1 MVTMRVQEKI
11 EEEIHFSAD
20 TQQIGKLTSRV
31 LSGSAWV
38 LGVMLFSK
46 GLGAIQL
53 LILGRILAPNDYGLF
68 AVASMTLLA
77 FDVLTRTGFNDALIQ
92 KRGNIESYA
101 DVAFMIQIMRGLVL
115 AALVFFTAPYAAS
128 FFNEPKVAPVVST
141 LALVELLRGFRS
153 PGIILLQRELNFQ
166 AESRFLA
173 TGDIITIVTTI
184 CLAFSLRSVWALVYG
199 VVVGEA
205 ALMVLSYIVHPY
217 RPRFSFDLEKAKELY
232 QFGIWLFLSGI
243 VSYLAM
249 QADNIAV
256 GRLLSTE
263 ALGIY
268 FMAYRIGNLFVEDLG
283 KPLAKTLQPAYAML
297 QDNAERLRAGLEK
310 SLAHFLA
317 IFCPIA
323 FFLMLTAQVTI
334 SVLLGDKWNAVIP
347 ILPILVLGALFRG
360 IAGTTRAFFVGTG
373 RPRVVFFSEL
383 LRAAALLLTLYP
395 FFVLAGLEGIAWAST
410 FSTASKLIMVGAL
423 LVPIIHVRS
432 FLVREMLP
440 VGLSTA
446 LLSIVLL
453 AESTVL
459 PVTLWSFVVI
469 AFSSI
474 IFYSIA
480 MWLSVNERAHLN
492 MGKLLALETL
502 KRSIRK

>member
-1 MVTMRVQEKI
+1 MKI
-11 EEEIHFSAD
+11 EHRQVSAD
-20 TQQIGKLTSRV
+20 TQQIGKLTGRV

-53 LILGRILAPNDYGLF
+53 LILGRILAPNDFGLF
-68 AVASMTLLA
+68 AIASMTLLA
-77 FDVLTRTGFNDALIQ
+77 FDVLTRTGFDDALIQ

-101 DVAFMIQIMRGLVL
+101 HVAFMIQIARGLIL
-115 AALVFFTAPYAAS
+115 AALIFFTAPYVAN
-128 FFNEPKVAPVVST
+128 FFNEPKVAPVVGT
-141 LALVELLRGFRS
+141 LALVQLLRGFRS
-153 PGIILLQRELNFQ
+153 PGVILLQRELNFQ
-166 AESRFLA
+166 VESRYLA
-173 TGDIITIVTTI
+173 IGDIITVATTTI
-184 CLAFSLRSVWALVYG
+184 LALYSRSVWALVYG
-199 VVVGEA
+199 AVVGEA
-205 ALMVLSYIVHPY
+205 ALVALSYIVHPY
-217 RPRFSFDLEKAKELY
+217 RPRLSFDLEKAKELY

-243 VSYLAM
+243 VSYLSM

-268 FMAYRIGNLFVEDLG
+268 YMAYRIGNLFVDELG
-283 KPLAKTLQPAYAML
+283 KPLAKTLQPVYAML
-297 QDNAERLRAGLEK
+297 QDNVERLRIGLEK

-317 IFCPIA
+317 ILCPIA
-323 FFLMLTAQVTI
+323 FFLMLTAQATT
-334 SVLLGDKWNAVIP
+334 SVLLGDKWDAIIP

-360 IAGTTRAFFVGTG
+360 IAGPTQAFFVGTG
-373 RPRVVFFSEL
+373 RPKISFFCEL
-383 LRAAALLLTLYP
+383 LRATVLLLTLYP

-410 FSTASKLIMVGAL
+410 LSTAIKLVVVGAL

-440 VGLSTA
+440 VGLSIA
-446 LLSIVLL
+446 LLVVLLL
-453 AESTVL
+453 AESVVL
-459 PVTLWSFVVI
+459 PATLWGFVVI

-474 IFYSIA
+474 IFYSIV

-492 MGKLLALETL
+492 MGKLLVLETL
-502 KRSIRK
+502 KSICK